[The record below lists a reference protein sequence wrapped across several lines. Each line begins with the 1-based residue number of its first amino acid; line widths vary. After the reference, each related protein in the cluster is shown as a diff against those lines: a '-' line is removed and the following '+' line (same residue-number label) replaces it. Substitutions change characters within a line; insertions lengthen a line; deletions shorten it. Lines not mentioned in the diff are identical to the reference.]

1 MYVFDSI
8 KLAAYSGYAM
18 ESTVIAVETSWS
30 ALKRKDLRRHRRY
43 AVDAGVL
50 QVSWLDL
57 SGKMK
62 MTRTRALN
70 ISEGG
75 IAIELPEAAAPLSL
89 VRFQSGRFKVL
100 GAGAVRHCHRA
111 GSRWVVGLEFTDG
124 LAWRAP
130 DGEVVEPIA
139 LCDPGE

>member
-1 MYVFDSI
+1 
-8 KLAAYSGYAM
+8 M
-18 ESTVIAVETSWS
+18 ETIVIGVETSWS

-43 AVDAGVL
+43 AVDGGVL

-62 MTRTRALN
+62 MTRTRALS
-70 ISEGG
+70 ISESG

-89 VRFQSGRFKVL
+89 VRFQSSRFKVM
-100 GAGAVRHCHRA
+100 GSGAVRYCRKM
-111 GSRWVVGLEFTDG
+111 GSKYVVGLEFVDG
-124 LAWRAP
+124 LNWRAP
-130 DGEVVEPIA
+130 EGDVTEPIS

>member
-1 MYVFDSI
+1 
-8 KLAAYSGYAM
+8 M
-18 ESTVIAVETSWS
+18 ETTVIGVETSWS
-30 ALKRKDLRRHRRY
+30 ALKRKNLRRNRRY
-43 AVDAGVL
+43 AVDAGIL

-70 ISEGG
+70 ISESGM
-75 IAIELPEAAAPLSL
+75 AIELPEAAAPLSL
-89 VRFQSGRFKVL
+89 VRFQSGRFKVM
-100 GAGAVRHCHRA
+100 GAGAVRHCYRA
-111 GSRWVVGLEFTDG
+111 GTRYIVGLEFTDG

-130 DGEVVEPIA
+130 EGEVVEPIS